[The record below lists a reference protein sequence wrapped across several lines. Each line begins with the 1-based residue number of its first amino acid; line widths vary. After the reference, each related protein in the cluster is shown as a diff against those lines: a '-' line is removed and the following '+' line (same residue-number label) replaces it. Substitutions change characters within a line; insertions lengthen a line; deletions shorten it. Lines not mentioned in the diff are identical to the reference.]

1 MFYLLCIDHKNIGF
15 SQNRAKNKWMSKQVQ
30 LKVFDSLY
38 IPWTKNNNASFHKYF
53 KKYLFCSEKL
63 IFCMIHMLIR
73 TLRSFLPNASRVF
86 SKTRNNKP
94 QINTI

>member
-53 KKYLFCSEKL
+53 
-63 IFCMIHMLIR
+63 
-73 TLRSFLPNASRVF
+73 
-86 SKTRNNKP
+86 
-94 QINTI
+94 